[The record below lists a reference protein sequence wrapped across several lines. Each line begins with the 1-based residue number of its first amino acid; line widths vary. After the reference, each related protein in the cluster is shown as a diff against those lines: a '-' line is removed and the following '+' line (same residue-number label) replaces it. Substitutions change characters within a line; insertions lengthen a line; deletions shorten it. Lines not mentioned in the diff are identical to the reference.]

1 MQRNGRQDAFLLIKY
16 FIIQIFFLNFV
27 LVNYAQ
33 SAESGGMPQL
43 NPEFWVSQIVWLVFT
58 FGILYIILSKL
69 ILPKISDNLESRKS
83 QILENIET
91 AEAQREESEKKL
103 KEFDKIILECKLEA
117 KNQFNEVRKK
127 ILEDINNKRI
137 ALEKDIDNE
146 IITAEEEINNLKIN
160 SSEKI
165 KNIATETSSELI
177 KQLIGE
183 EANNSSIS
191 AIVEEQSKKNKE
203 NQYGV

>member
-1 MQRNGRQDAFLLIKY
+1 MLKKI
-16 FIIQIFFLNFV
+16 IIQIFFLNFV

-58 FGILYIILSKL
+58 FGILYLVLSKL

-103 KEFDKIILECKLEA
+103 KEFDKIILESKLEA
-117 KNQFNEVRKK
+117 KNQFNEVRQK
-127 ILEDINNKRI
+127 ILEDISNKRI
-137 ALEKDIDNE
+137 DLEKDIDKE
-146 IITAEEEINNLKIN
+146 ISTAEEEINNLKIN

-165 KNIATETSSELI
+165 KNIAIETSSELT

-203 NQYGV
+203 NKYGI